1 MSPFWSLDEC
11 IDSVDAFTWTHR
23 ASMAHTC
30 LLIRSLIAFLR
41 TSFVHLQLVAQEARL
56 SKLEKC
62 DCRRSCITPDGD
74 RREEN
79 ERWEQDCKICRCEKG
94 EIICDKKN
102 CTDITCKNPVDDPDD
117 KCCPKCLSELSPTNF
132 QILLRSFAFVRANAR
147 ECTSHTNNTPDRPNT
162 HNNANAWRNCLQF
175 FCFRCTIHRNRKL
188 FGSRTNH
195 RRAWRDFHKR
205 VRELHV
211 HRWRAVVSDGRLPG
225 ATMSVGQTNQGNGS
239 ML

>member
-1 MSPFWSLDEC
+1 MHM
-11 IDSVDAFTWTHR
+11 FTNR
-23 ASMAHTC
+23 P
-30 LLIRSLIAFLR
+30 LIAFLR
-41 TSFVHLQLVAQEARL
+41 TIFVHLQLVAQEARL

-94 EIICDKKN
+94 EIICGKKN

-117 KCCPKCLSELSPTNF
+117 KCCPKCLSELSPANIQNCCCVRLLLFGAECARVHEPHKQHTRPHPKRPII
-132 QILLRSFAFVRANAR
+132 ILMRNAI
-147 ECTSHTNNTPDRPNT
+147 
-162 HNNANAWRNCLQF
+162 CLQL